1 MHRVST
7 GFGFGV
13 VAVCPWESRYLGF
26 ASRSGICGFGVR
38 VQIEGPG
45 LRVWVRDFGVAA

>member
-1 MHRVST
+1 MFPRVS
-7 GFGFGV
+7 GLGWLQFAPG
-13 VAVCPWESRYLGF
+13 ESRYLGF

-38 VQIEGPG
+38 VQIKGPG